1 MSATGPCKPKA
12 NIKPWVVLNDHAL
25 QGHRDHMMTYAVIC
39 KFMGIWPME
48 KSLYTWITNNWKLKG
63 EITLHL
69 GSKGFFTM
77 VFTNLEDKDKV
88 FEGGPYFYVVAGLYM
103 RPWVMNYVPEQEMFT
118 SVPIWIRLYPL
129 TLDYWLLKYLNAIGN
144 KLGNF
149 IKISEATL

>member
-1 MSATGPCKPKA
+1 
-12 NIKPWVVLNDHAL
+12 
-25 QGHRDHMMTYAVIC
+25 
-39 KFMGIWPME
+39 
-48 KSLYTWITNNWKLKG
+48 
-63 EITLHL
+63 
-69 GSKGFFTM
+69 M